1 MGLTYVGSSLGS
13 TGNPPMDT
21 EFAVGGKLSTE
32 RAGNGLT
39 GAKAWFWT
47 STSDIVD
54 LVALNSI
61 NDGVALGMTAGDIL
75 FMVSGTAGS
84 TTPKF
89 QAGVLV
95 TSAAATGFAVSSNI
109 ISSTAV

>member
-1 MGLTYVGSSLGS
+1 MGLQYVGSSFGS
-13 TGNPPMDT
+13 TGNPPMNT

-32 RAGNGLT
+32 RAGNGMT
-39 GAKAWFWT
+39 GAKAWMFT
-47 STSDIVD
+47 STCDIVD
-54 LVALNSI
+54 FVSLNSF
-61 NDGVALGMTAGDIL
+61 NDGVALGMTGGDII

-95 TSAAATGFAVSSNI
+95 TSAAATGFAISSNI